1 MGYETPVEMP
11 SMGIYNTDLMKMY
24 IAGVKDQ
31 YEKGQEEMK
40 DFMKLYGDFY
50 SDIPGATEAY
60 NNMTIVG
67 ARDMINQMLA
77 NGIDP
82 YKSPEARAAIS
93 RYIASVPTSALNI
106 MKRSAENAKAYKQ
119 MEAKMKANG
128 TWGSDDFQRAM
139 LGGKLLDEWD
149 PNTPFTATSPYE
161 YKSLYEL
168 ALPQFAKFGK
178 TEDLGPGSRPF
189 YRKYGISDPNIASAI
204 EGTVASGDSSAYGK
218 YYRDQ
223 ARNAVM
229 QKAAA
234 DGMTLTP
241 DQLDKLTELQYRQN
255 IRDVMTDYLQP
266 EEKPDNVGLTM
277 WKEQMDAQQHALNRA
292 TQLNIA
298 QMRANNNPTSN
309 DRTPLSRQIIESSN
323 VKSAA
328 TTLKNFRQ
336 HIDDP
341 EMMKFVGMSRQAV
354 EKMNNKT
361 LLKEGLKDRHGQ
373 WTAKATA
380 LFKILDANTLNDK
393 KFIGGGNPNE
403 RRNKANKIY
412 SQWVAYDMTG
422 SPELSNR
429 MSQILSGNSDK
440 VQPAGEYGKVYA
452 ANSSDR
458 NFTPT
463 GIRRTKLLGSS
474 NMLSK
479 WEIAWAKYLKN
490 NPVQMFKHDPYVNVA
505 GVPKASGK
513 SSIDVF
519 GNFDIDYSYFEN
531 FCKFM
536 GVNDNKQRIKLRQ
549 MLGLQVYN
557 ATNQFTETKTTVKNS
572 KDTEVPNKLGK
583 KMYVRVPMT
592 RTILPNASGSYENTP
607 FDLAYEK
614 LFFGQSEAS
623 KAAEEIEEYSLGD
636 LEDAFSL
643 NP

>member
-1 MGYETPVEMP
+1 MAFMGYETPSEIP
-11 SMGIYNTDLMKMY
+11 SMKIYDTDLMKMY

-60 NNMTIVG
+60 NQMTVGG

-93 RYIASVPTSALNI
+93 RYIASVPTGKLNE
-106 MKRSAENAKAYKQ
+106 MKRSAENAKAYRE

-149 PNTPFTATSPYE
+149 STKPFTATSPYE

-204 EGTVASGDSSAYGK
+204 EGTVTAGDSSAYGK
-218 YYRDQ
+218 YYREQ

-255 IRDVMTDYLQP
+255 IRDVMADYLQP

-292 TQLNIA
+292 TQLKIA
-298 QMRANNNPTSN
+298 QMKANPNPASN
-309 DRTPLSRQIIESSN
+309 DRTPLSRQIIDSSN
-323 VKSAA
+323 VKS
-328 TTLKNFRQ
+328 TNRTIDNFGNYGKYE
-336 HIDDP
+336 P
-341 EMMKFVGMSRQAV
+341 ELFKFAGMSKAAISRLD
-354 EKMNNKT
+354 KKT
-361 LLKEGLKDRHGQ
+361 LRREGLQDSNGK
-373 WTAKATA
+373 WTTKATA
-380 LFKILDANTLNDK
+380 LFKILDKNTLSDK

-403 RRNKANKIY
+403 RRNKANEIY

-440 VQPAGEYGKVYA
+440 VQPAGEYGKVYT
-452 ANSSDR
+452 ANSSDK

-463 GIRRTKLLGSS
+463 GIRRTKLLGGS

-490 NPVQMFKHDPYVNVA
+490 NPVQMIKHDPYVNVA
-505 GVPKASGK
+505 GIPKASGK
-513 SSIDVF
+513 SS
-519 GNFDIDYSYFEN
+519 N
-531 FCKFM
+531 
-536 GVNDNKQRIKLRQ
+536 RR
-549 MLGLQVYN
+549 
-557 ATNQFTETKTTVKNS
+557 FT
-572 KDTEVPNKLGK
+572 
-583 KMYVRVPMT
+583 
-592 RTILPNASGSYENTP
+592 
-607 FDLAYEK
+607 
-614 LFFGQSEAS
+614 
-623 KAAEEIEEYSLGD
+623 
-636 LEDAFSL
+636 
-643 NP
+643 